1 MDFNQLLSRMK
12 ELDQPAVPS
21 VDTPVAE
28 CGPAVM
34 PQMGGMPAPMNDQPP
49 PAHPSMSVNLNA
61 QGMDNIESLLKL
73 MTKVNPDMINQP
85 VGMPSAMPTMSAM
98 PSLMPPGPSISS
110 IGDLGNLDSGP
121 LKMLP
126 DLDKEPEG
134 DHAEP
139 DADNMGGPS
148 DMDADNMPAMMKIG
162 GDDEGEEGPGPDG
175 SAEHEGPEGEEP
187 ESDEEGEDEGE
198 DEKEEEGYS
207 GGFDQSTTSPDPELK
222 SADYMLNKLS
232 GGLGRQQTMTKHS
245 YKQGDNPLAMRENLR
260 ASIKQELAQRLA
272 EAKESHQSK
281 TTMKHVK
288 NPTAGEKQAAKDIKP
303 GVKGYADRAAML
315 KSAEKDG
322 RLKETNIS
330 ELSKDT
336 LKSYQDKAGKE
347 IVHTM
352 TSGDHMTTAKS
363 AKKVM
368 NRMKGSEKADNK
380 IWKKDNA

>member
-1 MDFNQLLSRMK
+1 MPPM
-12 ELDQPAVPS
+12 PGAMPPS
-21 VDTPVAE
+21 
-28 CGPAVM
+28 
-34 PQMGGMPAPMNDQPP
+34 MNDQPP

-85 VGMPSAMPTMSAM
+85 AGIAPPAPSMAPM

-110 IGDLGNLDSGP
+110 IGDLGNLDAGP

-126 DLDKEPEG
+126 DLDSEPKS
-134 DHAEP
+134 HAEP

-148 DMDADNMPAMMKIG
+148 DMDADNDVNPIQKAMGDQDGDGDHDMDDHDMEK
-162 GDDEGEEGPGPDG
+162 DDEQEDPKDK
-175 SAEHEGPEGEEP
+175 EP
-187 ESDEEGEDEGE
+187 ESKEKKTDEWANE
-198 DEKEEEGYS
+198 
-207 GGFDQSTTSPDPELK
+207 PDPEYK
-222 SADYMLNKLS
+222 DIDYMVNKLS
-232 GGLGRQQTMTKHS
+232 GGLGRQQTMTKHG
-245 YKQGDNPLAMRENLR
+245 YGQGDNPLAMRENLR

-272 EAKESHQSK
+272 EAKSEK
-281 TTMKHVK
+281 FDALKHVK
-288 NPTAGEKQAAKDIKP
+288 NPTKGEKDAAKD
-303 GVKGYADRAAML
+303 VKRGSYADRAAML

-322 RLKETNIS
+322 RLKEANIS
-330 ELSKDT
+330 ELSKGT

-347 IVHTM
+347 IVNTM
-352 TSGDHMTTAKS
+352 TSGDYMTTDKS